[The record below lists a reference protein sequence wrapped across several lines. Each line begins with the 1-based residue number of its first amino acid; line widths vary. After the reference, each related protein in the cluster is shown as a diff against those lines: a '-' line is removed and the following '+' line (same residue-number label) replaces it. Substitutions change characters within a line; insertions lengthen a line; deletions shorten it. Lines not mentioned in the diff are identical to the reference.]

1 MNERIKQ
8 LRKHFGLTL
17 DEFGSRIGIGKSALS
32 RIEKGVNN
40 PAERTLLLICREF
53 GVSYAWLKDG
63 VGDMLEERDE
73 DDDVNRLM
81 LGESEFAKSV
91 FRALAKLPPEAW
103 DLFQQ
108 FVETLKAD
116 QKKPGD

>member
-1 MNERIKQ
+1 MDERIKQ
-8 LRKHFGLTL
+8 IRKHFGLTL
-17 DEFGSRIGIGKSALS
+17 DAFGARIGLTKSAIS
-32 RIEKGVNN
+32 RMENGYN
-40 PAERTLLLICREF
+40 PPQEQTLRLICREF

-63 VGDMLEERDE
+63 VGDMIEERDE